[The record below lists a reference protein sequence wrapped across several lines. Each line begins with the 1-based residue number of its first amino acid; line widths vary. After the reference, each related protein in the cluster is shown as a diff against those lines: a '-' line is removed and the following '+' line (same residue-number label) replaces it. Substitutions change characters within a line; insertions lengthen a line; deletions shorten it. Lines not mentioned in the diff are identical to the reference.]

1 MNKLQLKL
9 LVGIL
14 LAIGLGVF
22 SYKVFVLGFP
32 LVPAEKTSA
41 WNVEA
46 HVAFDGKNSPVKVV
60 LQTLNR
66 VSGFAVTDEFFIG
79 AGYGRQRVSQRIT
92 DEQVTNEAYD
102 QNSVVIWSKRL
113 ADGKQDL
120 IYSAVLRPESIGE
133 FPKWSPPQEIPE
145 LRDPQFSEAEAVAAN
160 ALISIIGK
168 ESADME
174 SFVPLLMQ
182 ELQHSEKNSNAAYL
196 LRNSKNNRGV
206 VNVAVRL
213 LHLSGIPAQAVHGI
227 TLGTS
232 SDARISHWLELYQN
246 DAWHMFDVA
255 KGVFSTPV
263 NFVPW
268 WRGDAPLAEIR
279 GGKNLQVSLS
289 VVPDAIDAMRNVVD
303 RIETTHPTFFD
314 YSLFSLPVQAQA
326 TYRVILLIPIGAILL
341 VFLRNVIGF
350 STFGTFMPVLIA
362 LSFRE
367 TQLLWGVGLFSVVI
381 ILGLGVRLY
390 LEHLK
395 LLLVPRLACVLITVV
410 LLMAGISV
418 VCFKLG
424 IPRGVSVSLFPMV
437 ILSMT
442 IERISVMWDEM
453 GAGKAIQQAVA
464 SMAVAVLAFLV
475 MTNTYVEHLFFVF
488 PELFLVLLALT
499 MMMGRYTGYRLLD
512 LVRFRT
518 FLRG

>member
-1 MNKLQLKL
+1 MNKIQLKL

-14 LAIGLGVF
+14 LTIGLSVF
-22 SYKVFVLGFP
+22 CYKVFVLGFP
-32 LVPAEKTSA
+32 LAPSEKTSA

-46 HVAFDGKNSPVKVV
+46 HVAFDGENSPVKVV

-66 VSGFAVTDEFFIG
+66 VSGFAVTDEFFVG
-79 AGYGRQRVSQRIT
+79 AGYGRQRVSQRVT
-92 DEQVTNEAYD
+92 DKKLTNDAYD
-102 QNSVVIWSKRL
+102 QNSVVIWSKRN

-120 IYSAVLRPESIGE
+120 IYSAVLRPESGDKL
-133 FPKWSPPQEIPE
+133 PKWSPPQQIPE
-145 LRDPQFSEAEAVAAN
+145 LRDPEFTDAETVAAD
-160 ALISIIGK
+160 ALLSKIGK

-182 ELQHSEKNSNAAYL
+182 TLKHPEKDSNAAFL
-196 LRNSKNNRGV
+196 LRNTTGSRGV

-213 LHLSGIPAQAVHGI
+213 LHLSGIAAQSVHGI

-232 SDARISHWLELYQN
+232 SDAGISHWLELYQ
-246 DAWHMFDVA
+246 DDSWHMFDVA

-268 WRGDAPLAEIR
+268 WRGDAPLAKLT
-279 GGKNLQVSLS
+279 GGSNLQVSLS
-289 VVPDAIDAMRNVVD
+289 VVPDAIDAMKNVVD
-303 RIETTHPTFFD
+303 RISATHPTFFD

-367 TQLLWGVGLFSVVI
+367 TQLLWGLSLFSIVI

-395 LLLVPRLACVLITVV
+395 LLLVPRLACVLISVV
-410 LLMAGISV
+410 LLMAGISI

-442 IERISVMWDEM
+442 IERISVMWDEL
-453 GAGKAIQQAVA
+453 GAGKAIQQAVG
-464 SMAVAVLAFLV
+464 SMAVAVLAYLV
-475 MTNTYVEHLFFVF
+475 MTNSYIEHLFFVF
-488 PELFLVLLALT
+488 PELFLVLLGLT
-499 MMMGRYTGYRLLD
+499 VLMGRYTGYRLLD
-512 LVRFRT
+512 LIRFRT
-518 FLRG
+518 FIRG